1 MEEEGPFLGFS
12 CMNLTKKLGEGI
24 MLTTWVSIYYIY
36 IYKCKNDF
44 YLDLPCTLKN
54 YQKHSIA
61 REVALLIYDVL
72 DYVSSRHFGK
82 NFDFYIMKI
91 F

>member
-1 MEEEGPFLGFS
+1 MHELD
-12 CMNLTKKLGEGI
+12 KKIGRRDNAYYRGEY
-24 MLTTWVSIYYIY
+24 LLH

-61 REVALLIYDVL
+61 REVALLIHGVL